1 MVLSVHLIV
10 QVCQITPWTEQDK
23 QLAAGELEDKLVAG
37 TRMKTRIAPLKVSD
51 TQKVSYLSLRP
62 IWSMP
67 RVPVVNLLELNDP
80 LMSQTSRSEMGL

>member
-10 QVCQITPWTEQDK
+10 QVCQITPWTGEDK
-23 QLAAGELEDKLVAG
+23 QLVAGELEDKLVAG
-37 TRMKTRIAPLKVSD
+37 TRMKTRIATLKVSD

-67 RVPVVNLLELNDP
+67 RVPVVNLVELNDP